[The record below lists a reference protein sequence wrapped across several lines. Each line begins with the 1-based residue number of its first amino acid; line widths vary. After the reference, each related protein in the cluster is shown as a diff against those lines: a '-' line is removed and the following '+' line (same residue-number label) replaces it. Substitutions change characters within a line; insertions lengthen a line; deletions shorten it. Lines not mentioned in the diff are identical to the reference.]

1 MVAAHIHIVALALA
15 VSAVRV
21 GRGDEEARLCRVGDL
36 ELHLVARLGP
46 PVPVFRDLDELAA
59 GRVVHDHHAAPR
71 HTAVK
76 GRGTVAVVY
85 RRNRVGKARR
95 VVRAAPRGCGG
106 AVPDRAV
113 GLGILERHGVL
124 LHLVHRHRLRVGLA
138 IERAGHVPGAV
149 GGDVEV
155 AHARRRGLL
164 QRRRAGDD
172 LHDGV
177 DRRRHLDLRV
187 EGRAAGRTRGS
198 GGSGGTRGTRRALR
212 AVCALCAVRTLC
224 AGRTSRAGG
233 SGRTRRTG
241 RTLRAVLAC
250 GTGGTDV
257 ALRAARTG
265 GADAA
270 LLAGRAG
277 RSRWAGRALGARVA
291 LGPRRAGGTL
301 LKHEVENGLL
311 LRAGVRHARRAGRA
325 DARDRADL
333 DRCRNALCSCR
344 ALRAG
349 RSCRACGTGWAG
361 GTRRTFRALQGPVV
375 DELAR
380 DAVEDVDVVR
390 LRRADAVGIA
400 RRRCGLLRAVQRRL
414 RGVIAEHGESGAGV
428 ALAAGR
434 SRGTCWTRRTC
445 RTRGA
450 GGAFR
455 SGLAL
460 ARRTGWPLC
469 AGWACGT
476 RGTGGTRGA
485 FGTLAALRALL
496 ALGTRRTDGTLA
508 AGLPLRAFGT
518 L

>member
-1 MVAAHIHIVALALA
+1 M
-15 VSAVRV
+15 
-21 GRGDEEARLCRVGDL
+21 
-36 ELHLVARLGP
+36 
-46 PVPVFRDLDELAA
+46 
-59 GRVVHDHHAAPR
+59 
-71 HTAVK
+71 
-76 GRGTVAVVY
+76 

-95 VVRAAPRGCGG
+95 VVRAAPRGRGG

-138 IERAGHVPGAV
+138 VERAGHVPGAV

-177 DRRRHLDLRV
+177 DRRRHLDLRIK
-187 EGRAAGRTRGS
+187 GCAAGGALCARGTCW
-198 GGSGGTRGTRRALR
+198 SGGTGRTLR
-212 AVCALCAVRTLC
+212 AVCALCAVRAL
-224 AGRTSRAGG
+224 RAGG
-233 SGRTRRTG
+233 TRGTRWAGRTRRAG
-241 RTLRAVLAC
+241 RTLRTVLAG

-270 LLAGRAG
+270 LRAGRAG
-277 RSRWAGRALGARVA
+277 
-291 LGPRRAGGTL
+291 PTRR
-301 LKHEVENGLL
+301 
-311 LRAGVRHARRAGRA
+311 
-325 DARDRADL
+325 
-333 DRCRNALCSCR
+333 RNALCACR

-349 RSCRACGTGWAG
+349 RSCRAGGTGWAG
-361 GTRRTFRALQGPVV
+361 GTRGTFRALQRAVV

-434 SRGTCWTRRTC
+434 SRGTLRTC
-445 RTRGA
+445 RTRRTGRT

-455 SGLAL
+455 SGLTL
-460 ARRTGWPLC
+460 ACWTGWPLC

-476 RGTGGTRGA
+476 RGAGGTRGA
-485 FGTLAALRALL
+485 FGTLAALRALF

>member
-71 HTAVK
+71 QAVIK
-76 GRGTVAVVY
+76 GGGAVAVVH

-95 VVRAAPRGCGG
+95 VVRAAPRGRGG

-138 IERAGHVPGAV
+138 VERAGHVPGAV

-155 AHARRRGLL
+155 THARRRGLL

-198 GGSGGTRGTRRALR
+198 GGSGWTRGTRRALR
-212 AVCALCAVRTLC
+212 AVCALCAVRAL
-224 AGRTSRAGG
+224 RAGG
-233 SGRTRRTG
+233 TRGTRWAGRTRRTG
-241 RTLRAVLAC
+241 RTLRTVLAC

-257 ALRAARTG
+257 ALRAARAG

-270 LLAGRAG
+270 LRAGRAG
-277 RSRWAGRALGARVA
+277 RSRVAGRALGARVA

-333 DRCRNALCSCR
+333 NRRRNALCSCR

-349 RSCRACGTGWAG
+349 RSGRAGGTGWAG
-361 GTRRTFRALQGPVV
+361 GTRGTFRALQGAVV

-434 SRGTCWTRRTC
+434 SRGTRRTC
-445 RTRGA
+445 RTRRTGRTGA
-450 GGAFR
+450 AFR
-455 SGLAL
+455 PGLAL
-460 ARRTGWPLC
+460 AGGTGWPLC

-476 RGTGGTRGA
+476 RGAGGTRGA
-485 FGTLAALRALL
+485 FGTLVALRALL